1 MIFSF
6 FFICNLINWAIM
18 HVHCIYNKIYSLT
31 IWPEQ
36 NYNGL
41 KRHSSD
47 YSNSKMEFNKKK
59 HRIFRIKEEKTWRKF
74 FFLTSQFLF
83 SKHSMI
89 YLIITFSLDSRKAV
103 HQDLAYLDASWHM
116 ECLVFMHR
124 YIACLFPQVCP
135 PPLSQRNGACLFTLV
150 PGPGVLGPPASIKVI
165 LMHKRAELIKYN
177 LIKNSISWFLSVQS
191 SITGDI

>member
-1 MIFSF
+1 M
-6 FFICNLINWAIM
+6 N
-18 HVHCIYNKIYSLT
+18 VQCIVNKIYSLT

-59 HRIFRIKEEKTWRKF
+59 HSIFRLKEEKTGRKF
-74 FFLTSQFLF
+74 FFLTAQFLF

-89 YLIITFSLDSRKAV
+89 NLIITFSLDSRKAV
-103 HQDLAYLDASWHM
+103 HQDLACLDASWHM

-124 YIACLFPQVCP
+124 YIACLFPQVCSTRV
-135 PPLSQRNGACLFTLV
+135 LGL
-150 PGPGVLGPPASIKVI
+150 GVLGPPASIKVI